1 METVSSMGI
10 LAAVTTGK
18 GVGAIASVE
27 LVGDGVGEIIA
38 DLFRAA
44 GTKPADFSVG
54 DIHAGNIIDGD
65 RIIDNVVVACTAGN
79 DFAINCHGNPLIV
92 EMIMEILQSR
102 GAKLVSAEE
111 LLAFRLARSGDK
123 DSIEVEVAIEGAKAV
138 SIKGARLIAAQVD
151 KGLRGQVRC
160 WLADF
165 DDISL
170 ADIAD
175 TCKRILKAG
184 YVSRLLVKGAQ
195 VVIAG
200 PPNSGKST
208 LLNCLAGK
216 QKAIVTDIAG
226 TTRDWVSANFRAGD
240 LYMEI
245 VDTAGLDD
253 AIIGRNVIDGQSQ
266 QRSLKRL
273 ELADLVLLVLD
284 GSTPVSED
292 IRQIAKNTDRKVI
305 AVLNKSDLG
314 VCGSIDTL
322 KSDFDAIVSVSAK
335 TGVGVEGLAQAM
347 QQVLGVDVFDSYR
360 SVCFTDRQEQILRQ
374 IAKAEDKS
382 QAKTLIT
389 ELLNG
394 KVCV

>member
-10 LAAVTTGK
+10 FAAVTTGK

-27 LVGDGVGEIIA
+27 LVGDGGGEIIA
-38 DLFRAA
+38 DLFCAA

-65 RIIDNVVVACTAGN
+65 QIIDNVVVACMAID

-111 LLAFRLARSGDK
+111 LLVFRLAKNSDK
-123 DSIEVEVAIEGAKAV
+123 DSIEIEAIVEGAKAV
-138 SIKGARLIAAQVD
+138 SIKGAKLVAAQVD

-160 WLADF
+160 WLADL

-170 ADIAD
+170 TDITDA
-175 TCKRILKAG
+175 CKKILKAG

-200 PPNSGKST
+200 LPNSGKST
-208 LLNCLAGK
+208 LLNCLVGK

-253 AIIGRNVIDGQSQ
+253 AIIGRNAIDGQSQ
-266 QRSLKRL
+266 QKTQ
-273 ELADLVLLVLD
+273 ELLGSADLVLLVLD
-284 GSTPVSED
+284 GSKPVSED
-292 IRQIAKNTDRKVI
+292 IHQIAKGIDRKII

-314 VCGSIDTL
+314 ICADTDAF

-335 TGVGVEGLAQAM
+335 NGIGVEGLVQAM
-347 QQVLGVDVFDSYR
+347 QQVLGVDAFDAYR
-360 SVCFTDRQEQILRQ
+360 SVCFTLRQEQILRQ